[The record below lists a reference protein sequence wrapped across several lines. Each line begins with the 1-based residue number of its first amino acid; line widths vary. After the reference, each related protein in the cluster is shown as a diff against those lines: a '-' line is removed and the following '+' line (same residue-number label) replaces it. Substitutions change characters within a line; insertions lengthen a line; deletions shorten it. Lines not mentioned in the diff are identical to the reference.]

1 MCKQF
6 YMYNWIDYY
15 KKIIFIS
22 IPVIIIGLLVFDFI
36 SSNEINDFEESETFE
51 EIRIAFIGD
60 QGGSEF
66 LSNDK
71 KVLELIKNENVD
83 LVIHHNFLK

>member
-1 MCKQF
+1 
-6 YMYNWIDYY
+6 MYNWIDYY